1 MNFGLTPR
9 AGDGRLDRPQLRRER
24 ALPARGGGR
33 ADRRGAGRGRA
44 RDHAQGAGAGLLRAQ
59 HPRGIRRRRARSPDL
74 HAARARAGAGVLR
87 AVGVLGPA
95 VQHPVRLQRGAAGA
109 LSAAGGARRAGR
121 LPRHDRARGR
131 LGRALDEDHGPA
143 RRRRLGDRRHQ
154 AFHQPRRHR
163 RLRDRV
169 RGDRHRGDQGRA
181 EAADHLLPGRPRHA
195 RLRDPARLQE
205 RLAPRLPQLHPQ
217 LRRLPG
223 ARRPDPG
230 RGGQG
235 LRADEHLALRHPADR
250 RRHQRRPGAPR
261 VRSRGRVGGE
271 PQAVRPAD
279 RQVPGHLVQARRH
292 GDRDR
297 RRRPARRSTAPGC
310 STRAWTP
317 TG

>member
-1 MNFGLTPR
+1 MVVSTVRSFVENELYPLE
-9 AGDGRLDRPQLRRER
+9 AEVER
-24 ALPARGGGR
+24 TG
-33 ADRRGAGRGRA
+33 RGAGRDRA
-44 RDHAQGAGAGLLRAQ
+44 RDHAQGAGAGLLRAE
-59 HPRGIRRRRARSPDL
+59 HSRGVRRRRARPPDL
-74 HAARARAGAGVLR
+74 HPARARAGPGVLR

-95 VQHPVRLQRGAAGA
+95 VQHPVRLQRGAARA
-109 LSAAGGARRAGR
+109 LPAAGGARRAGR

-131 LGRALDEDHGPA
+131 LRRALDEDHGPA

-154 AFHQPRRHR
+154 ALHQPCRPR
-163 RLRDRV
+163 RLRHRV
-169 RGDRHRGDQGRA
+169 RRDRQRGDEGRP

-195 RLRDPARLQE
+195 RLRDPAGLPE

-230 RGGQG
+230 RGGRR

-250 RRHQRRPGAPR
+250 RRDERRPGAARLRPR
-261 VRSRGRVGGE
+261 RRVGGE

-297 RRRPARRSTAPGC
+297 RGRPAHAQRRLAARPGPG
-310 STRAWTP
+310 RQP
-317 TG
+317 R